1 MPPFHGG
8 GEMIMLVHLD
18 RSTYKDPPYKFE
30 AGTPNIADCIVWGE
44 AVDYLQTIG
53 MPAVREHEMQL
64 THYAMRPLSEI
75 PGLRLFGP
83 ERPQPRGGCGRPGG
97 RSPGGPE
104 DVLAEANARWELI
117 EPAMALD
124 DLYREVILDHY
135 SHPRNKG
142 ELPDPDIKVEG
153 ANPLCGDEL
162 SIYVKLDGGRVADVR
177 FVGRG
182 CSISQASASM
192 MTEQIKGKT
201 GA

>member
-1 MPPFHGG
+1 
-8 GEMIMLVHLD
+8 
-18 RSTYKDPPYKFE
+18 
-30 AGTPNIADCIVWGE
+30 
-44 AVDYLQTIG
+44 
-53 MPAVREHEMQL
+53 
-64 THYAMRPLSEI
+64 
-75 PGLRLFGP
+75 
-83 ERPQPRGGCGRPGG
+83 
-97 RSPGGPE
+97 
-104 DVLAEANARWELI
+104 
-117 EPAMALD
+117 MALD

-162 SIYVKLDGGRVADVR
+162 SIFVKLDGGRVADVR

-201 GA
+201 VAEARALAGRFKAMMQGQAVSEDELGELMALQGVRKFPVRVKCATLAWHTLDEALAEAQPA

>member
-1 MPPFHGG
+1 
-8 GEMIMLVHLD
+8 
-18 RSTYKDPPYKFE
+18 
-30 AGTPNIADCIVWGE
+30 
-44 AVDYLQTIG
+44 
-53 MPAVREHEMQL
+53 
-64 THYAMRPLSEI
+64 
-75 PGLRLFGP
+75 
-83 ERPQPRGGCGRPGG
+83 
-97 RSPGGPE
+97 
-104 DVLAEANARWELI
+104 
-117 EPAMALD
+117 MALD

-162 SIYVKLDGGRVADVR
+162 SIFVKLDGDRVADVR

-201 GA
+201 LDEARALAARFKGMMRGDAVDEDELGELAALQGVRKFPVRVKCATLSWVALEQGIGEFEATKSTVAAKATSE